1 LQEKAGAA
9 FMAKKFDYADFLK
22 EDFGQLFE
30 ILNLTD
36 LQKHFLKSRWLDQV
50 LWLEKKAAFCR
61 DRYYSL
67 RITAIVLGVIVP
79 ILVGLEM
86 GSDRSNKIKQY
97 LTIGLSG
104 TVAVAA
110 AVEEFFHY
118 GERWYNY
125 RRTVECLKTQC
136 WQFSQLSGN
145 YQKYKTHAEAFSI
158 FADQVE
164 QLIQQDVEVYV
175 TQIVA
180 NTEDTQQQQTAH
192 PPQGQH
198 PSLQPLE
205 LPEEQG

>member
-1 LQEKAGAA
+1 
-9 FMAKKFDYADFLK
+9 MAKKNDYADFLK

-30 ILNLTD
+30 MLNLTD
-36 LQKHFLKSRWLDQV
+36 LQKHFLRSRWLDQV
-50 LWLEKKAAFCR
+50 LWMEKKAAFCR
-61 DRYYSL
+61 DRYYGL

-79 ILVGLEM
+79 ILVGLDL

-110 AVEEFFHY
+110 SVEEFFHY

-125 RRTVECLKTQC
+125 RRTVECLKTQG
-136 WQFSQLSGN
+136 WQFSQLSGH
-145 YQKYKTHAEAFSI
+145 YQKCKTHGEAFPI
-158 FADQVE
+158 FADQIE

-180 NTEDTQQQQTAH
+180 NPDETQQQQNAH
-192 PPQGQH
+192 QPQSQH
-198 PSLQPLE
+198 PSVHPLE
-205 LPEEQG
+205 TPEEEG